1 MDDGQALAAARAD
14 FERGDYIEALTIL
27 TPMLGDAMDPAAR
40 TLLGETLVKLGLPAE
55 AAQIFE
61 QAADGAD
68 SLGAPLLRKRA
79 VVLYVEAGDDDRAQ
93 LLGIRLL
100 DSLPQD
106 KELAYALTR
115 SFRRSGDHSLI
126 DLVKETLCTSNDT
139 DHLKLAGEILNEE
152 ERNPLALTVFG
163 KLAALYPDDP
173 FTQFKFMSVARD
185 FCDFKAIEVL
195 EKALAVQLKAGDLS
209 ALEGETAY
217 SNLLRCGD
225 ERLNRHATNN
235 PGLTAPPSPAAS
247 RQRRTR
253 PHAWG
258 AKIRLGYLS
267 NDFFSAHATMRL
279 LQSVLEA
286 HDRDRF
292 DVTLFCYTQ
301 DHHTAGDQDNRARW
315 GRIVPI
321 LGKTD
326 AEAAE
331 IIRRQGID
339 VLVDLKGH
347 TGGSRSNILNQMPA
361 PVQVAWLG
369 FPGSGTNIDCDFV
382 IGDRIVLPNSSKPF
396 YHEKFCRLPESYQPN
411 DPVHRALPPAAHRQ
425 SLGLP
430 EENIVLAAFN
440 APRKISL
447 EVIDHWAEILR
458 RVGCTVLWVMID
470 GPLARSNFLAAFE
483 ERGIDP
489 NRIIFAQSAPYEAHI
504 ARLQAAD
511 IGLDTFPYNG
521 HTTTSDKL
529 WAGLP
534 VVTFKGNNFASRVSE
549 SLLTALGMPG
559 LVGSDANAFVD
570 MAVTLAENPAE
581 VTRLKQVIGQQRLTA
596 PLFDAER
603 FCRHLESAYET
614 MVERAKAK
622 LPPEHFDV
630 VALPPRTTPFSSR
643 N

>member
-1 MDDGQALAAARAD
+1 MDGQALVAAQAA
-14 FERGDYIEALTIL
+14 FERGDFVEALTIL
-27 TPMLGDAMDPAAR
+27 TPLLSDTMNPPAR
-40 TLLGETLVKLGLPAE
+40 ILLGETLARLGLLAE

-68 SLGAPLLRKRA
+68 SPCDSRFQKRA
-79 VVLYVEAGDDDRAQ
+79 VMLYAEAGDDDRAQ

-100 DSLPQD
+100 PSLPED
-106 KELAYALTR
+106 AELAYALAR
-115 SFRRSGDHSLI
+115 SFRRSGDAALV
-126 DLVKETLCTSNDT
+126 DLVKNTLAGSDDP
-139 DHLKLAGEILNEE
+139 DHLKLAGDILNEE

-185 FCDFKAIEVL
+185 FCDFAAIEKL
-195 EKALAVQLKAGDLS
+195 ETALGARLATGDLS

-225 ERLNRHATNN
+225 ERLNRSAMNN

-253 PHAWG
+253 PHGWVD
-258 AKIRLGYLS
+258 KIRVGYLS

-279 LQSVLEA
+279 LRNVLEA
-286 HDRDRF
+286 HDASRF
-292 DVTLFCYTQ
+292 DITLFCYTPE
-301 DHHTAGDQDNRARW
+301 HHTINEYDNRQRW
-315 GRIVPI
+315 GRVVSI

-326 AEAAE
+326 AQAAD
-331 IIRRQGID
+331 IIRQKGID
-339 VLVDLKGH
+339 ILVDLKGH

-369 FPGSGTNIDCDFV
+369 FPGSGTHIDCDFV
-382 IGDRIVLPNSSKPF
+382 IGDRIVLPDSSRPF

-411 DPVHRALPPAAHRQ
+411 DPVHRALPPAASRRL
-425 SLGLP
+425 LGLP
-430 EENIVLAAFN
+430 EDRVVLAAFN
-440 APRKISL
+440 AARKISL
-447 EVIDHWAEILR
+447 EVVDHWAEILR
-458 RVGCTVLWVMID
+458 RADHAILWVMID
-470 GPLARSNFLAAFE
+470 GALARSNFLAAFQA
-483 ERGIDP
+483 RGIAAD
-489 NRIIFAQSAPYEAHI
+489 RIIFAQSAPYDAHI

-534 VVTFKGNNFASRVSE
+534 VVTFRGSNFASRVSE
-549 SLLTALGMPG
+549 SLLTTLGVLE
-559 LVGSDANAFVD
+559 LVAPDADAFVD
-570 MAVTLAENPAE
+570 MAVALAENPSE
-581 VTRLKQVIGQQRLTA
+581 VARLKDVISRRRFTA

-603 FCRHLESAYET
+603 FCRHLESAYDT
-614 MVERAKAK
+614 MVECAKAK
-622 LPPEHFDV
+622 LPPDHFDV
-630 VALPPRTTPFSSR
+630 AQLPPRTEAFSSR
-643 N
+643 S

>member
-1 MDDGQALAAARAD
+1 MVDGQAFAAAHAAFEQGD
-14 FERGDYIEALTIL
+14 FVEALTIL
-27 TPMLGDAMDPAAR
+27 TPMLGDTMDSVAR
-40 TLLGETLVKLGLPAE
+40 TLLGETLAKLGLPAE

-61 QAADGAD
+61 QAADGAY
-68 SLGAPLLRKRA
+68 SLEPPLLRKRA

-106 KELAYALTR
+106 TELAYALTR

-126 DLVKETLCTSNDT
+126 NLVKETLCTSNDT
-139 DHLKLAGEILNEE
+139 YHLTLAGEILNEE

-195 EKALAVQLKAGDLS
+195 EKALAVQLKAGELS

-235 PGLTAPPSPAAS
+235 PGLTALPSPAAS

-258 AKIRLGYLS
+258 SKIRVGYLS
-267 NDFFSAHATMRL
+267 NDFFSEHATMRL

-286 HDRDRF
+286 HDPSRF
-292 DVTLFCYTQ
+292 EITLFCYTP
-301 DHHTAGDQDNRARW
+301 DPHPARENRAGW
-315 GRIVPI
+315 GRVVSI
-321 LGKTD
+321 LDTTD
-326 AEAAE
+326 AQAADL
-331 IIRRQGID
+331 IRRHGID
-339 VLVDLKGH
+339 ILVDLKGH

-361 PVQVAWLG
+361 PIQVAWLG
-369 FPGSGTNIDCDFV
+369 FPGSGINIDCDFV
-382 IGDRIVLPNSSKPF
+382 IGDRIVLPNSSRPF

-411 DPVHRALPPAAHRQ
+411 DPVHRALPPAASRQ

-430 EENIVLAAFN
+430 EDRIILAAFN
-440 APRKISL
+440 APRKLSI
-447 EVIDHWAEILR
+447 EVIDRWVEILR
-458 RVGCTVLWVMID
+458 RADRTILWVMID
-470 GPLARSNFLAAFE
+470 GALARSNFTSAFE
-483 ERGIDP
+483 QRGIAAD
-489 NRIIFAQSAPYEAHI
+489 RIIFAQPAPYHAHI

-534 VVTFKGNNFASRVSE
+534 VLTFKGSNFASRVSE
-549 SLLTALGMPG
+549 SLLTALGLPE
-559 LVGSDANAFVD
+559 LVASNANAFVD
-570 MAVTLAENPAE
+570 MAVALAENPAE
-581 VTRLKQVIGQQRLTA
+581 VTRLKKVIGQQRLTA

-603 FCRHLESAYET
+603 FCRHLESAYDT

-630 VALPPRTTPFSSR
+630 AALPPRTQPFSLR
-643 N
+643 D